1 MTLYEKVM
9 ALHPEL
15 TDRDFMSV
23 ITSTKRQ

>member
-15 TDRDFMSV
+15 TDRDFLTV
-23 ITSTKRQ
+23 IPLAKRQ